1 MAPAFPAAPVATL
14 RIDGVEHRAGALTV
28 LRRDER
34 LPGGIRFS
42 LDVDRG
48 AVAQHFARGAPRT
61 GHTSPR
67 EELQLF
73 ALLRRILSG
82 ARAPA
87 RFCIATIDHVEVHA
101 MSVRFSGRCAPL
113 AAGSVAPHSGM
124 DFVGSSSDSRKQGF
138 E

>member
-1 MAPAFPAAPVATL
+1 MATL

-42 LDVDRG
+42 LDLDR
-48 AVAQHFARGAPRT
+48 AVIVQHFARGVPLRT

-87 RFCIATIDHVEVHA
+87 RFCVATLDHVEVHA
-101 MSVRFSGRCAPL
+101 RSVRFSGRCAPL

-124 DFVGSSSDSRKQGF
+124 DFVASSSDVRTQGLD
-138 E
+138 